1 MRLLAGASKYE
12 TEDSLFFCFDDDL
25 SLVEKRGVVPNA
37 KDLCRGAEERVD
49 GGTTRT
55 TGRLVEVVKAS
66 QEEAAASKH
75 RAAVNL
81 MVVVAV

>member
-12 TEDSLFFCFDDDL
+12 TEDDDF

-37 KDLCRGAEERVD
+37 KDLCRGAEEKVD

-55 TGRLVEVVKAS
+55 AGRLVEVVKAS
-66 QEEAAASKH
+66 EKEAAASKH

-81 MVVVAV
+81 MVVAVAVVAV